1 MIFHKSSRD
10 RREREGESGGEKEN
24 NSYSEIA
31 TQVDNIS
38 SLSDTLGWYF
48 RLHWVEKAMGREK
61 KSNQYSKN
69 MVIDNSS
76 SLSVSLG
83 LYFRLPFNYYIYYS
97 YMQLLTLVRPSISQL
112 TYLSNFVSLPLYI
125 IALSLSLTN
134 WVKPLIILLFLTL
147 N

>member
-1 MIFHKSSRD
+1 
-10 RREREGESGGEKEN
+10 
-24 NSYSEIA
+24 
-31 TQVDNIS
+31 
-38 SLSDTLGWYF
+38 
-48 RLHWVEKAMGREK
+48 MGREK